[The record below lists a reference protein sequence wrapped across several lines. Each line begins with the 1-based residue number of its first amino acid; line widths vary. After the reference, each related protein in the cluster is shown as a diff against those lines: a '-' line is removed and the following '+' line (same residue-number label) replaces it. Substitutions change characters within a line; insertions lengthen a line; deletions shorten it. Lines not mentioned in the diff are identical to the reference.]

1 MPVSTEP
8 TNVIIDWSSV
18 KQQVL
23 KCLDKGERWDKQ
35 PMGEKLQMMHRNPYE
50 KDTWQGGG
58 GADTLKVLR
67 EGFSAPEFAH
77 SAEYVPTAIKR
88 RNYWNDQEGDVDAGR
103 LLAGNDDFFLGSQKR
118 LSKPGLRVQIEFAFA
133 WTVSSKTLQEYG
145 AWVAGFLGSLESSG
159 FDLVVDMWIPMNDI
173 FQGIH
178 GRSNILIR
186 VKQPNEISDFTE
198 WSALFGPTGFR
209 VLGFSAMC
217 VAGDK
222 IGKRVHSYFGMTLGD
237 KTWNCEYLPDEA
249 LVSINVNQRAGPS
262 EAFPRE
268 KLTEQAI
275 AAKLIPAQDLTFSK

>member
-1 MPVSTEP
+1 MPASTEP
-8 TNVIIDWSSV
+8 CNVVIEWTDL
-18 KQQVL
+18 KQKVL
-23 KCLDKGERWDKQ
+23 KCLDKGEPWGSQ
-35 PMGEKLQMMHRNPYE
+35 PMGANLQAMHKRPYE
-50 KDTWQGGG
+50 KDQWQGGS
-58 GADTLKVLR
+58 GADTLKHLR

-77 SAEYVPTAIKR
+77 SAEYMPKALKR

-103 LLAGNDDFFLGSQKR
+103 LLAGNDDFFLGSEKR

-173 FQGIH
+173 FQGVS
-178 GRSNILIR
+178 GRTNILIR

-222 IGKRVHSYFGMTLGD
+222 IGQRVHSYFGMTIGD
-237 KTWNCEYLPDEA
+237 KTWGCEYRPEEG
-249 LVSINVNQRAGPS
+249 LVSINVNQRAGRD

-268 KLTEQAI
+268 KLNEQAV
-275 AAKLIPAQDLTFSK
+275 AANLIPSQDY